1 MYGILVAKHV
11 HLQKLKIG
19 LSQEPMFRYTS
30 NFEFKVIEPNQSLQ
44 KPETQESQEG
54 LVPDFTEAS
63 NKEDL

>member
-19 LSQEPMFRYTS
+19 LSQEEMFGNTS
-30 NFEFKVIEPNQSLQ
+30 KFEFKVIEPNQSLQ
-44 KPETQESQEG
+44 KPESQETREG

-63 NKEDL
+63 KKEDL